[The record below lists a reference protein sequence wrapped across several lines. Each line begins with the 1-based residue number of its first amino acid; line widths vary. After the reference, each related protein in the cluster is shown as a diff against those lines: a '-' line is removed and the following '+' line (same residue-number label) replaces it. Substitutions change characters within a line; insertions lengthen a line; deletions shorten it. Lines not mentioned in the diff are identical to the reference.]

1 MHIGPDTLV
10 VFDDIRGIPRRFPE
24 NDLALFAPQRN
35 ARSTHHGNHKMQIEY
50 RNGAGFSNRFVGFG
64 AGSQKRPGYPIENHY
79 LNSSTR
85 GATGQVLPSVTVKI
99 WLAFTPA
106 IRSTWPLGQ
115 WISKSAFCAPPKP
128 KCTRRSL
135 CEI

>member
-10 VFDDIRGIPRRFPE
+10 VFDDIREIPRRFPE

-35 ARSTHHGNHKMQIEY
+35 ARSTHYGNECGQGIEMG
-50 RNGAGFSNRFVGFG
+50 RDFPNRFVRFE
-64 AGSQKRPGYPIENHY
+64 AGKRPGYPIKNHY